1 MFHAWLIGISNLR
14 VKIEHLL
21 FPWLSLSRI
30 IVIASYPVLLSLTLL
45 QLLLICI
52 KKKKKN
58 SEKRAIGTAVVQE
71 EMEQ

>member
-14 VKIEHLL
+14 VKVEHLL

-30 IVIASYPVLLSLTLL
+30 IVIASYPVLLSLTLF
-45 QLLLICI
+45 QLILISI
-52 KKKKKN
+52 KKKKT
-58 SEKRAIGTAVVQE
+58 EKRAVGTAVVQE